1 MSDRE
6 EGMKIMMRN
15 VGEISGRAS
24 RRRALRIAGALVL
37 LVSLGGLACARGT
50 ERAEREIGPA
60 IPVWVETAAE
70 IPWAEEIP
78 VTAGLMPLRRASP
91 GTVLMGRVE
100 EVLRHEGDRVRAGEV
115 LARVE
120 SRDVAARLAQ
130 AEAGVAAARAQE
142 ENARLAKERMERLQ
156 ARQAA
161 SRKNVEDAVTG
172 YEAAAA
178 GLRAAEEGVKA
189 ARVAYGNSEVKAPFA
204 GVVAEKR
211 VEVGDTAAPG
221 MPLFVV
227 EDTSKMKV
235 EASVPESSIA
245 GLAAGRPVQVMV
257 EAAGEGTRQGV
268 LSEILPAGDP
278 RSRTFTVRVVLDNSD
293 GALRSGM
300 FARLIIEKGD
310 RKALVVS
317 ESSLVRRGPL
327 TGVFVVDEGSV
338 ARLRWITA
346 GETRDGK
353 IEVLTGLKAE
363 ERIVLSPPPA
373 IADGA
378 KIEVK

>member
-6 EGMKIMMRN
+6 EGMEIMTTN
-15 VGEISGRAS
+15 FGGVSGGISGR
-24 RRRALRIAGALVL
+24 RTLRIAGALVL
-37 LVSLGGLACARGT
+37 LASLGGIACGKGT
-50 ERAEREIGPA
+50 KPAEGEAGPA
-60 IPVWVETAAE
+60 VPVSVEMAVE
-70 IPWAEEIP
+70 IPWAEGIP
-78 VTAGLMPLRRASP
+78 VTAGLMPLRRATP

-100 EVLRHEGDRVRAGEV
+100 EVLRREGDRVRAGEV

-130 AEAGVAAARAQE
+130 AEAGVTAARAQE
-142 ENARLAKERMERLQ
+142 ENARLSKERMERLQ

-161 SRKNVEDAVTG
+161 SRKNVEDATTG

-178 GLRAAEEGVKA
+178 GLRAAEEGVIA
-189 ARVAYGNSEVKAPFA
+189 ARVAYGHSEVKAPFA

-211 VEVGDTAAPG
+211 VEAGDTAAPG

-245 GLAAGRPVQVMV
+245 GLAVGQRVQVTV
-257 EAAGEGTRQGV
+257 EASGEGTRQGV

-278 RSRTFTVRVVLDNSD
+278 RSRTFTVRVVLDNPD

-300 FARLIIEKGD
+300 FARLIIEKGA
-310 RKALVVS
+310 RKALAVP
-317 ESSLVRRGPL
+317 ESALVRRGPL
-327 TGVFVVDEGSV
+327 TGIFVVDEGSV

-353 IEVLTGLKAE
+353 VEILTGLKAE